1 MNETSRARR
10 PSASLTFANTNCLI
24 LLSGGQ
30 QVLCFC
36 FIKAATAVEVMT
48 KHETYLRKVNK
59 INAV

>member
-24 LLSGGQ
+24 LLFGGQ

-36 FIKAATAVEVMT
+36 FIKAATAFEVT
-48 KHETYLRKVNK
+48 TGRS
-59 INAV
+59 